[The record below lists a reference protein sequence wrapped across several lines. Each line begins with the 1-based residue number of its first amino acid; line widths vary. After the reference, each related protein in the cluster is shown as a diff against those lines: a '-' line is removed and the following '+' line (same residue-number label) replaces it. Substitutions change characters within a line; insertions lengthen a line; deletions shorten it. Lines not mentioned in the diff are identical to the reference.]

1 MRIVRHKTVQDVK
14 FHRLS
19 MIHVNEET
27 GFRKISHNIPRI
39 MVSDSS
45 REVSLIPDMASNAL
59 PILLTGLSHP
69 DIQVEMV
76 HIIPPLNTVRGC
88 LLK

>member
-1 MRIVRHKTVQDVK
+1 MVRHKTVQDVK

-45 REVSLIPDMASNAL
+45 REVSLIR
-59 PILLTGLSHP
+59 
-69 DIQVEMV
+69 VEMV